1 MQPKIITFISENG
14 RTELQCRLNSL
25 PLKEEKIIEK
35 SRELFNDPE
44 PCIIHR
50 SFAIK
55 KVLMEIGEYLEEVLP
70 EGKGQIMCE
79 NIPNSI
85 IDLLCI
91 SKDVLMIKLDL

>member
-1 MQPKIITFISENG
+1 MQPKIITFINKNG
-14 RTELQCRLNSL
+14 ITGFRCKFNSL

-35 SRELFNDPE
+35 SKELFNDPE

-50 SFAIK
+50 SFVIK

-70 EGKGQIMCE
+70 EGKGQILCE

-85 IDLLCI
+85 RELLCL
-91 SKDVLMIKLDL
+91 SKDVLIIKLDL

>member
-1 MQPKIITFISENG
+1 MQPKIITFIDLKG
-14 RTELQCRLNSL
+14 RTQLQCKLNSL

-35 SRELFNDPE
+35 SVELFNDPE

-55 KVLMEIGEYLEEVLP
+55 KVLVEIGEYFNEVLP

-79 NIPNSI
+79 NIPHNI
-85 IDLLCI
+85 RELLYI
-91 SKDVLMIKLDL
+91 NNDVLRLKLDL